1 MYIDAIKLSM
11 HTFINIVLKSNS
23 NEADIGIYYIVSL
36 KENAMQF
43 FFVFWFFLKKLL
55 HKQQKCDTIIL

>member
-1 MYIDAIKLSM
+1 M

-23 NEADIGIYYIVSL
+23 NDADIGIYYIVSL

-43 FFVFWFFLKKLL
+43 FFCVLVFSEKAV
-55 HKQQKCDTIIL
+55 T